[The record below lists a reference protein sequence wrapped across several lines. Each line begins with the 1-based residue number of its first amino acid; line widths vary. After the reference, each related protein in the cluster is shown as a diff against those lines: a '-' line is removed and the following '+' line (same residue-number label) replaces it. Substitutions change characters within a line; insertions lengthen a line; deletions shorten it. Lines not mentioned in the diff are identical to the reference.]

1 MQLWVMLKVSEECRF
16 SVCHSRQPTRSHQI
30 SSPKLTSVSGGSRAS
45 SLSRPL
51 LRSVACCSHVP
62 LEIWS
67 GTRAAASLALGLPK
81 LLPSFPG
88 LLCTGSTWR
97 VLSNGA
103 SSPPPPPRS
112 SPTLPSQGLLF
123 LVPLAR
129 KAEFSQ
135 RFSPLFSSTGLC
147 PPLGPNGKKDREKIH
162 WG

>member
-88 LLCTGSTWR
+88 RTVHRLHLAGPKQWGIFSPSTSPILPYSPLPRTPFPGPSGQKGR
-97 VLSNGA
+97 VLSE
-103 SSPPPPPRS
+103 
-112 SPTLPSQGLLF
+112 
-123 LVPLAR
+123 V
-129 KAEFSQ
+129 
-135 RFSPLFSSTGLC
+135 
-147 PPLGPNGKKDREKIH
+147 
-162 WG
+162 